1 MFLNGAGSKGARL
14 RGFPRIVAAAADGGI
29 SLTSFD
35 EEGEEGDVEG
45 EEGRADR
52 QAGLASRND
61 DDDGREGRK
70 AEQKTANELTC
81 GAELRPRLE
90 KYHVDV
96 AWM

>member
-35 EEGEEGDVEG
+35 GEGEEGDVEG

-52 QAGLASRND
+52 QTDRRDWHQEMMMMMGGRGERRNKKLQMNSLAEQSYDHGSRNI
-61 DDDGREGRK
+61 
-70 AEQKTANELTC
+70 
-81 GAELRPRLE
+81 
-90 KYHVDV
+90 
-96 AWM
+96 M

>member
-35 EEGEEGDVEG
+35 EEGEDGEGDVEG

-61 DDDGREGRK
+61 DDDGREGK
-70 AEQKTANELTC
+70 KGGTKNC
-81 GAELRPRLE
+81 
-90 KYHVDV
+90 K
-96 AWM
+96 